1 MPLGYKDIVI
11 RKSEFVKNSIPF
23 FNVTKIQRL
32 PVLHVFKNKLDI
44 FFYRFSNHFF
54 SYSVTDALKV

>member
-11 RKSEFVKNSIPF
+11 RKSEFVENSIPS

-32 PVLHVFKNKLDI
+32 PVSYVFKNKFDI
-44 FFYRFSNHFF
+44 FFYRFSKFIL
-54 SYSVTDALKV
+54 TIL